1 MLWLFS
7 AYVVL
12 RTRVTCEL
20 LSDTCVNRR
29 SRSMAGNFKLI
40 TVLRVVRVKRCYLVC
55 QLFIFHNCFGLTYMM
70 LTRDDSSARD
80 VAIEHTQVDLHE
92 FR

>member
-1 MLWLFS
+1 
-7 AYVVL
+7 
-12 RTRVTCEL
+12 
-20 LSDTCVNRR
+20 
-29 SRSMAGNFKLI
+29 MAGDFKLI

-55 QLFIFHNCFGLTYMM
+55 QLLIFHNCFRLTCMM
-70 LTRDDSSARD
+70 LTRDNSSTCD